1 MKEVTYEVFQ
11 KKAREFYKHYDYF
24 IYLRCKINYY
34 IQTEWLNTFCHWLL
48 EHLFPKQWQ
57 SEYTFSYY
65 YIENGEH
72 YPEEKEFIGK
82 KITNG
87 LITGVIKR
95 IRVYL
100 DDIYYEVETHDGVK
114 LMLTYE
120 KFETL

>member
-57 SEYTFSYY
+57 SEYTFPYY
-65 YIENGEH
+65 YTEKGEH
-72 YPEEKEFIGK
+72 FPEEKEFIGK
-82 KITNG
+82 KITDGCNE
-87 LITGVIKR
+87 GVVQR
-95 IRVYL
+95 IVVFL
-100 DDIYYEVETHDGVK
+100 DDSYYEVTDNDLTHLISTNYPVEV
-114 LMLTYE
+114 L
-120 KFETL
+120 